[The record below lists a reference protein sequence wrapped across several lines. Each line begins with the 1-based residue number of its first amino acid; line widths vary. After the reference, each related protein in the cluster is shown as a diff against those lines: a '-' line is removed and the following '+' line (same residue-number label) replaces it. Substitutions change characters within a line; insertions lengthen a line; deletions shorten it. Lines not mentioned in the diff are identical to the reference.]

1 MSHAH
6 AIKADL
12 SDSNVRLGTAG
23 SKVQTV
29 AGIVGIAGLVASAVI
44 GFTGMFG
51 TTHDFLMK
59 SWLQNYLFVLSISL
73 GAFFFVFIQFLTRA
87 GWSTTVR
94 RVAELVAGNLQW
106 AWVGLLPLLALWL
119 SGGGHDAGAAH
130 AMHAPDVARVAEVS
144 YVAESG
150 AVAASAPAGGEAGD
164 GHGHGHAGWGPGILF
179 PWADME
185 AMLDHNQIG
194 RAHV

>member
-94 RVAELVAGNLQW
+94 RVAELVEDRAAARRPRLRDDLPE
-106 AWVGLLPLLALWL
+106 GLRLGVDKQGTVRDHAALLHLL
-119 SGGGHDAGAAH
+119 HIVLKQVLVRTGR
-130 AMHAPDVARVAEVS
+130 PEERVE
-144 YVAESG
+144 
-150 AVAASAPAGGEAGD
+150 
-164 GHGHGHAGWGPGILF
+164 
-179 PWADME
+179 
-185 AMLDHNQIG
+185 
-194 RAHV
+194 